1 MHLTPAN
8 LAYFLMDR
16 SLLGADEIVAGRV
29 SILDASRRN
38 RNFKVI
44 RQGAPGLFVK
54 QMRDM
59 QTDAMLTLKREAA
72 CYELARDIPELAR
85 IMPRLVRYDERRHW
99 PAGTTVARGAWP
111 QPTPRRFAGR
121 ALRLLAR

>member
-16 SLLGADEIVAGRV
+16 ALLGADEIVAGRLSV
-29 SILDASRRN
+29 VDASRRN

-44 RQGAPGLFVK
+44 RTGAPGLFVK

-59 QTDAMLTLKREAA
+59 QTDAMQPCCME
-72 CYELARDIPELAR
+72 
-85 IMPRLVRYDERRHW
+85 
-99 PAGTTVARGAWP
+99 ARGDGIRP
-111 QPTPRRFAGR
+111 
-121 ALRLLAR
+121 LAS